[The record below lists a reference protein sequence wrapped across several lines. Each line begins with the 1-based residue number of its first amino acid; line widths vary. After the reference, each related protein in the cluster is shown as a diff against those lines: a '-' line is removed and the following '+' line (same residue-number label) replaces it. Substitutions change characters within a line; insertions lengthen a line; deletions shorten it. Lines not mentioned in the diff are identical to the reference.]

1 MIDESL
7 RGPFYGKSL
16 TDIREMIA
24 AEGVVEVARRT
35 LDAIERAQP
44 HLNAFVHVDAR
55 DALQQA
61 AAVQNQNPHGR
72 PLYGVPVAVKDLID
86 VAGWPATSGSRL
98 LADRLAE
105 QDAEVVTR
113 LRAAGAVIIGM
124 TLTHEFAYGPTGD
137 VSKDGPTSNPHDVR
151 RMSGGSSAG
160 SAAAVAAG
168 VVPLALGTDTGGS
181 VRVPAAFCGCFGIK
195 TALGDVPVDGVHP
208 LAPSMDTVG
217 LLSQDDDLAWA
228 GWAVLTG
235 EADPVAVDP
244 DWTWLDID
252 RVPLVDRRVARLAE
266 RVFAQVSAGS
276 TQLVALGNWPE
287 MRGTAGTVLSR
298 EAYDVH
304 AHQLDERKV
313 DYQESTWERIDSG
326 RYIGGEQ
333 YADARAKQAA
343 WRASLEEFLLD
354 NQVLVCPTVGITAP
368 LILERDMQVDGVG
381 GVSTSIVT
389 NLTVRWNLMG
399 FPALSVPI
407 GELDGL
413 PVGLQL
419 VGKPGSEPA
428 LRGAAAQVR
437 QLVSEGV
444 VTAGDDA

>member
-1 MIDESL
+1 MIDEPL

-16 TDIREMIA
+16 ADIREMISA
-24 AEGVVEVARRT
+24 DGVVAVTRRT
-35 LDAIERAQP
+35 LEAIERTQP
-44 HLNAFVHVDAR
+44 HLNAFVHVAAN

-61 AAVQNQNPHGR
+61 VALQSQPQQDR

-98 LADRLAE
+98 LAQRIAE

-113 LRAAGAVIIGM
+113 LRAAGAVIIGT

-137 VSKDGPTSNPHDVR
+137 ISKDGPTSNPHDLR

-195 TALGDVPVDGVHP
+195 TTLGDVPVDGVHP

-217 LLSQDDDLAWA
+217 LLSHDADLGWA

-235 EADPVAVDP
+235 RAEP
-244 DWTWLDID
+244 DVLEPEWTWLDID
-252 RVPLVDRRVARLAE
+252 RVPLVDQRVTRLAE
-266 RVFAQVSAGS
+266 RVFGEVSAGS

-304 AHQLDERKV
+304 AHQLDERKA
-313 DYQESTWERIDSG
+313 DYHESTWERIDSG
-326 RYIGGEQ
+326 RYIGDEQ
-333 YADARAKQAA
+333 YADARAKQDA
-343 WRASLEEFLLD
+343 WRASLEGFLLD

-368 LILERDMQVDGVG
+368 LILERDMRVDDAA
-381 GVSTSIVT
+381 GVSTGIVT

-399 FPALSVPI
+399 FPALSIPI

-419 VGKPGSEPA
+419 IGKPGSEPA

-437 QLVSEGV
+437 RLVSEGA
-444 VTAGDDA
+444 VTAGDDV